1 MASDPFDIEKAV
13 EAITSLPFAEPQT
26 KATKDLLQYLSEN
39 VAAPVPTLSGDQCAI
54 AVDCGLD
61 CLLEFLPKLV
71 PPNWQSKTTTRL
83 CNRLSDVVK
92 LLRESSPAVLVI
104 TSNLF
109 LDTGAEGIS
118 ALVAVSPG
126 TRYLVMNGVES
137 FIADF
142 QQVSECV
149 LVRIHTIMM
158 PFSGDEFR
166 AALARLIAA

>member
-1 MASDPFDIEKAV
+1 M
-13 EAITSLPFAEPQT
+13 LPGA
-26 KATKDLLQYLSEN
+26 
-39 VAAPVPTLSGDQCAI
+39 QCAI
-54 AVDCGLD
+54 AVDSGLD
-61 CLLEFLPKLV
+61 CLLEFLPNLV
-71 PPNWQSKTTTRL
+71 LPNWKSKTTTRL

-104 TSNLF
+104 TSNL
-109 LDTGAEGIS
+109 LVQTGAEGIS

-126 TRYLVMNGVES
+126 TRYLVMTGVEA

-149 LVRIHTIMM
+149 HVPIHTVMM

-166 AALARLIAA
+166 AALTGLSAA